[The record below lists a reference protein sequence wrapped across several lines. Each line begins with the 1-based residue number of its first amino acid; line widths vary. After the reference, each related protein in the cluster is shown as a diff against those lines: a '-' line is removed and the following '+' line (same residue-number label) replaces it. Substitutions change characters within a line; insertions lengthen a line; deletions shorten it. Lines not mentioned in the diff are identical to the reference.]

1 VEPLFPE
8 KSSDRFAKEFEM
20 PREII
25 IADAAGFCFGVKRA
39 IEKAE
44 TMDKA
49 FIFGSLIHN
58 PQEVARLASLNKKIV
73 HSLEDVQD
81 NRVVI
86 TAHGLDVKVMGQMK
100 EKGLEI
106 VDTTCPLVTKIYKE
120 GEKLQ
125 AQGLRIVIIGDPN
138 HVEVKGIASR
148 MKDPLIIYHEADLEN
163 IPAGARIGVVCQS
176 TLLMEKY
183 DQFVALLKSRC
194 SEVVASNTI
203 CKPTKDRQTA
213 AAALS
218 KQVDIMVVIGGR
230 NSSNTHKLAQTC
242 KFNLPNDTYHIET
255 AQELQSSWF
264 EGKPK
269 VGITAG
275 ASTPDYLI
283 EECIAT
289 IRTYDNLVPA

>member
-1 VEPLFPE
+1 
-8 KSSDRFAKEFEM
+8 M

>member
-1 VEPLFPE
+1 
-8 KSSDRFAKEFEM
+8 M

-25 IADAAGFCFGVKRA
+25 VADAAGFCFGVKRA
-39 IEKAE
+39 IEKAQTLE
-44 TMDKA
+44 KA

-73 HSLEDVQD
+73 HSLEEVED

-86 TAHGLDVKVMGQMK
+86 TAHGLDIKVMGTMK

-106 VDTTCPLVTKIYKE
+106 IDTTCPLVTKIYKE

-125 AQGLRIVIIGDPN
+125 GQGYRIVIIGDPK

-148 MKDPLIIYHEADLEN
+148 MKDPLIVYHEEDIEKVPAD
-163 IPAGARIGVVCQS
+163 ARIGVVCQS
-176 TLLMEKY
+176 TLLMEKF
-183 DQFVALLKSRC
+183 DKFVALLKARC
-194 SEVVASNTI
+194 AEVSVSNTI

-218 KQVDIMVVIGGR
+218 KNVEIMVVIGGR
-230 NSSNTHKLAQTC
+230 NSSNTHKLADTC
-242 KFNLPNDTYHIET
+242 KMNLPNDTYHIET
-255 AQELQSSWF
+255 AQELDSKWF
-264 EGKPK
+264 EGKQR

-283 EECIAT
+283 EEVIAR
-289 IRTYDNLVPA
+289 IRTYDELVPA